1 MLGRMENEKAVS
13 VALPLRGEWAALHTP
28 AERVPSHGTDYLGQR
43 YAFDFARLLGFYQK
57 AYRKSIW
64 RHLLGSVSVEDC
76 YGWGE
81 PVLAPFEGEVIAVGD
96 GWPDRERLNLMRD
109 LLRTSFFAQNAT
121 PEDYRPLTGN
131 YILLEGK
138 VGVAVMAHLRRGSI
152 QVSRGQTVTE
162 GESLA
167 QVGNSGNSTIPHLH
181 FHIMN
186 GCDPFNAEGV
196 LCKFRRYER
205 LREGVWEEVHDSIP
219 EALEPIRLL

>member
-1 MLGRMENEKAVS
+1 MLGRMETEKEIS
-13 VALPLRGEWAALHTP
+13 VAFPLRGEWTARHTP

-43 YAFDFARLLGFYQK
+43 YAFDFARLRGFYKK
-57 AYRKSIW
+57 AYRKPIW

-81 PVLAPFEGEVIAVGD
+81 PILAPFDGEVIAVGD
-96 GWPDRERLNLMRD
+96 GWPDRERLNLMWD

-152 QVSRGQTVTE
+152 QVNKDQTVIE
-162 GESLA
+162 GEPLA
-167 QVGNSGNSTIPHLH
+167 EVGNSGNSTIPHLH
-181 FHIMN
+181 FHVMS
-186 GCDPFNAEGV
+186 GRDPFNAEGV

-205 LREGVWEEVHDSIP
+205 LRKGVWEEVHDSMP
-219 EALEPIRLL
+219 EALEPIRFV